1 MIETW
6 LMNDQSEVRT
16 YLSHVILTRMYD
28 QTSTKDAV
36 DTIETNMMINHLNTC
51 NSISIGNNVSQVSN
65 MSCFIFWRTM
75 TQLKDVNIYVFTIQG
90 GILQRRNRSK
100 LIFFLTVSFKGMNKE
115 INKLH
120 LLGLIGVHWEKVES
134 VQKIFLQTFFVP
146 HCSIFPMQWKNLNS
160 FVACIEISREWM

>member
-100 LIFFLTVSFKGMNKE
+100 LIFLSDC
-115 INKLH
+115 
-120 LLGLIGVHWEKVES
+120 LIQGYEQGDK
-134 VQKIFLQTFFVP
+134 
-146 HCSIFPMQWKNLNS
+146 
-160 FVACIEISREWM
+160 